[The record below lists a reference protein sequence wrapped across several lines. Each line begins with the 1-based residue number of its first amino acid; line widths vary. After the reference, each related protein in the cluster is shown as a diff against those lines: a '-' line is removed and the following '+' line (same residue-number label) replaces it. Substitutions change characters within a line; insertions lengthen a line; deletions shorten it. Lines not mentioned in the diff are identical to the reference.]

1 MESLF
6 TRLTLA
12 VLLAE
17 VVVYF
22 SSLISPSFL
31 PTSRRR
37 AMIKSLRSIYK
48 NSVAQTAFVT
58 AFSIVCALFVENVF
72 RLDRMQT
79 SGEYADEYDG
89 GHGHLLFLV
98 QIRDAQ
104 LQLLITS
111 FTILMAIVVFFQL
124 RDKNAYIKLLEKY
137 EIELKEDE
145 DEAQAAAAA
154 AALKPTPDPFSA
166 ASITDK
172 GVATVP
178 GQASERAVDSDYNVP
193 IGFTLSA
200 EMLAAI
206 EDESG
211 AAKSSSLEDEL
222 RVADEDTIVEDVK
235 A

>member
-12 VLLAE
+12 LLLAE
-17 VVVYF
+17 VVIYF

-37 AMIKSLRSIYK
+37 AMIKSLRSVYK

-145 DEAQAAAAA
+145 DEARA

-166 ASITDK
+166 APITDK
-172 GVATVP
+172 GIATVS

-211 AAKSSSLEDEL
+211 VSKSSSLEDEL
-222 RVADEDTIVEDVK
+222 RVADEDTIVEEVK

>member
-12 VLLAE
+12 LLLAE

-37 AMIKSLRSIYK
+37 AMIKSLRSVYK
-48 NSVAQTAFVT
+48 NSVAQTVFVA
-58 AFSIVCALFVENVF
+58 AFSIVCALFVENVV

-79 SGEYADEYDG
+79 SGEFADEFDG

-104 LQLLITS
+104 LHLLITS

-137 EIELKEDE
+137 EIEMKEDE
-145 DEAQAAAAA
+145 DEAKAA

-166 ASITDK
+166 APITDK
-172 GVATVP
+172 DIAIVP
-178 GQASERAVDSDYNVP
+178 GLASERVVDSDYNVP

-200 EMLAAI
+200 EMVAAI
-206 EDESG
+206 EDEAGIS
-211 AAKSSSLEDEL
+211 KSSSLEDEL
-222 RVADEDTIVEDVK
+222 RVADEDTMVEEAK

>member
-6 TRLTLA
+6 THFTLA
-12 VLLAE
+12 LLLAE

-31 PTSRRR
+31 PTSSRR
-37 AMIKSLRSIYK
+37 AMIKRLRSVYK
-48 NSVAQTAFVT
+48 NTAAQTAFVT
-58 AFSIVCALFVENVF
+58 SFSIVCALFVENVF

-104 LQLLITS
+104 VQLLITS

-145 DEAQAAAAA
+145 DEAKA
-154 AALKPTPDPFSA
+154 AALRATTTDPFSA
-166 ASITDK
+166 APVADK
-172 GVATVP
+172 GVAAVP
-178 GQASERAVDSDYNVP
+178 GQASEKVVDSDYNVP

-206 EDESG
+206 EGDNG
-211 AAKSSSLEDEL
+211 APKSSSLEDEL
-222 RVADEDTIVEDVK
+222 RVADEDTLVDGVK